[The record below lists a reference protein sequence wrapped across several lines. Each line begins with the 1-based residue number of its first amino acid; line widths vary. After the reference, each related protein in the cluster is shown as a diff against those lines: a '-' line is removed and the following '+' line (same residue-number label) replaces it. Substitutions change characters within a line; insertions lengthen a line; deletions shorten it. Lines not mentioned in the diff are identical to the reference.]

1 VGDITTLSHET
12 CPHCGRNDARVIM
25 QPIRTMEL
33 VNIKGTLVNP
43 DILKTEITAVQ
54 GIEEYQIVFTK
65 EDLKDPLSLDHLQIK
80 VAPAPG
86 MDRDQLKA
94 SLVTRARKAV
104 EMTPEIVFCEK
115 EEIFDPAKTLKSTR
129 VVDIRPKVD

>member
-1 VGDITTLSHET
+1 M
-12 CPHCGRNDARVIM
+12 R
-25 QPIRTMEL
+25 
-33 VNIKGTLVNP
+33 
-43 DILKTEITAVQ
+43 KTEITALQ

-86 MDRDQLKA
+86 VDRDQLKA
-94 SLVTRARKAV
+94 SLVTRARRSV

-129 VVDIRPKVD
+129 VVDIRPKMD